1 MLKSPLFIF
10 FFAFINGAFSSPP
23 ADPVQCSSGN
33 THCTISNSYGA
44 FPDWS
49 TCQASRV
56 LYPTTEKEL
65 ISMVASASKSNT
77 KVKAATRYSHSIP
90 KLACPGGKDGII
102 ISTNKL
108 NHVVNI
114 DVKSRRMTVEGGVL
128 LRDLI
133 NEAARNG
140 LALPHTPYWWGLTV
154 AGLLATGAH
163 GSSLWGKGGAVHE
176 YVVAM
181 RIVTPATAEEGYA
194 KVRSISEYDDELDAA
209 KVSIGVLGVVS
220 QVTFQLQPLFKRSI
234 TYEMRSDSDLG
245 EELIR
250 FGKEHEFG
258 VVSWYPTQKMAVFRV
273 DDRVPINHSGNG
285 LYDSIHFRSTP
296 SSQLASSRASE
307 EHQEATRDVNGKC
320 TDARSV
326 TRNNFNTA
334 YGLTNNGKNFN
345 GYPVMGKNN
354 RMQST
359 GTCLDSKE
367 DALRTICPF
376 DSRLKLRFYHETT
389 FTIAL
394 SKIPSFIKD
403 VEKLFE
409 LDPKALCGL
418 ELYQGIL
425 MRYVKASSAYLGRT
439 EDSLDIDFLYYRS
452 KDPFTPR
459 LYEDFFEEIEQMG
472 LFKYGGLPHWGK
484 NRNVAF
490 KEVINKY
497 PNANKFLSV
506 KRKYDAQGIF
516 SSEWTDQI
524 LGLKEGVMIMKDGCA
539 LEGLCICSEDRH
551 CAPSKKY
558 YCRPGKVYKE
568 ARVCA
573 FEGIDMKEKGFYWK
587 DSSI

>member
-1 MLKSPLFIF
+1 
-10 FFAFINGAFSSPP
+10 
-23 ADPVQCSSGN
+23 
-33 THCTISNSYGA
+33 
-44 FPDWS
+44 
-49 TCQASRV
+49 
-56 LYPTTEKEL
+56 
-65 ISMVASASKSNT
+65 MVASASKSNT
-77 KVKAATRYSHSIP
+77 KVKAATRYFHSIP

-108 NHVVNI
+108 NHIVNI

-163 GSSLWGKGGAVHE
+163 GNSLWGKGGAVHE
-176 YVVAM
+176 YVVVM

-209 KVSIGVLGVVS
+209 KVSIGVFGIVS

-258 VVSWYPTQKMAVFRV
+258 DVSWYPTQKMAVFR
-273 DDRVPINHSGNG
+273 
-285 LYDSIHFRSTP
+285 
-296 SSQLASSRASE
+296 E

-326 TRNNFNTA
+326 TSSDFNSA
-334 YGLTNNGKNFN
+334 YGLTNNGKNFT
-345 GYPVMGKNN
+345 GYPVIGKNN
-354 RMQST
+354 RMQSS
-359 GTCLDSKE
+359 GACLDSKE

-425 MRYVKASSAYLGRT
+425 MRYIKASSAYLGRT
-439 EDSLDIDFLYYRS
+439 EDSLDIDFLYYKS

-459 LYEDFFEEIEQMG
+459 LYEDFFQEIEQMG

-524 LGLKEGVMIMKDGCA
+524 LGLKGVMIMKDGCA
-539 LEGLCICSEDRH
+539 LEGLCICSEDSH

-573 FEGIDMKEKGFYWK
+573 FEGIDMMKE
-587 DSSI
+587 

>member
-1 MLKSPLFIF
+1 MLKSHLLF
-10 FFAFINGAFSSPP
+10 FFLFFINGAFSSPP
-23 ADPVQCSSGN
+23 ADPVQCSSGH

-44 FPDWS
+44 FPDRS
-49 TCQASRV
+49 TCRASQV
-56 LYPTTEKEL
+56 LYPTSEKEL

-108 NHVVNI
+108 NHIVNT

-163 GSSLWGKGGAVHE
+163 GSSLWGKGSAVHE

-194 KVRSISEYDDELDAA
+194 KVRSISESDDEVDAA

-258 VVSWYPTQKMAVFRV
+258 DVSWYPTQKMAVFRV

-285 LYDSIHFRSTP
+285 VYDSIEFRSTP
-296 SSQLASSRASE
+296 ASELASSRASE

-326 TRNNFNTA
+326 TWSDFSSA
-334 YGLTNNGKNFN
+334 YGLTNNGKNFT
-345 GYPVMGKNN
+345 GYPVIGKNN

-376 DSRLKLRFYHETT
+376 DSRLKLRFFHETS

-409 LDPKALCGL
+409 LDPKSLCGL
-418 ELYQGIL
+418 ELYGGIL
-425 MRYVKASSAYLGRT
+425 MRYIKASSAYLGRT
-439 EDSLDIDFLYYRS
+439 GDSLDIDFVYYKT

-472 LFKYGGLPHWGK
+472 LFKYGGVPHWGK

-506 KRKYDAQGIF
+506 KRKYDPQGIF

-573 FEGIDMKEKGFYWK
+573 FEG
-587 DSSI
+587 